1 MLNIAGRF
9 LSWSL
14 GIIDPICFL
23 VFTGRYRE
31 EVKDLLRAV
40 PLLGPYIGKILPE
53 KKSKSCKI
61 KERASR
67 KSNVPSSSQND
78 TGISSKDE
86 TRVTT
91 A

>member
-23 VFTGRYRE
+23 IFTGRYRE
-31 EVKDLLRAV
+31 EVKDILRRI
-40 PLLGPYIGKILPE
+40 PLLGLCIGKILPK
-53 KKSKSCKI
+53 KKSKSSKT
-61 KERASR
+61 KENASR
-67 KSNVPSSSQND
+67 KSNIPSSSQNE